1 MNLLRKLFVIL
12 LLSVSFAAFAQ
23 DDGDPCVQS
32 FGKQIDKTFAKARDF
47 HKSGKKAEANALY
60 NEILDEYPEHLEA
73 ASITLRASCFRSMTK
88 SLSLMGK

>member
-1 MNLLRKLFVIL
+1 MSILKKIL
-12 LLSVSFAAFAQ
+12 LIVFLSGWMVAFAQ

-47 HKSGKKAEANALY
+47 QKSGKKAEANALY

-73 ASITLRASCFRSMTK
+73 NYYLA
-88 SLSLMGK
+88 LSYYLPIKLHDFVAT